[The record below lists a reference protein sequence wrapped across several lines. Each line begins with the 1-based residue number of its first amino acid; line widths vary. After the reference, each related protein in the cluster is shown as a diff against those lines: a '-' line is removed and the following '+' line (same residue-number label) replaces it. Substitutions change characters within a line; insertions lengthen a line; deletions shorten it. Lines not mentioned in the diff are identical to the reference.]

1 MSNVV
6 YVAEPSIAAGAQSLT
21 CAPGNTTARLSC
33 HYFQCRF
40 YITLSG
46 SSRNSNSNKEKRQK
60 KKKKTHITRY
70 AQTTMSWRRKITW
83 ISSVLYTWN
92 GKVMLYDLGSGV
104 GGQEATTQTV
114 FNASI
119 MIILYCV
126 LQ

>member
-21 CAPGNTTARLSC
+21 CAPGNNSARLSC

-60 KKKKTHITRY
+60 NEKKNPHHALCSDNY
-70 AQTTMSWRRKITW
+70 
-83 ISSVLYTWN
+83 VLEEKDN
-92 GKVMLYDLGSGV
+92 LD
-104 GGQEATTQTV
+104 
-114 FNASI
+114 F
-119 MIILYCV
+119 
-126 LQ
+126 